1 MELWDAYGAEGKMAG
16 FDIVRGEKVPEG
28 YYHLVCEAVIR
39 HEDGDYLLMQ
49 RSFEKEIYP
58 GKWEIG
64 AGGSALKG
72 EDKFQAVKRE
82 VREETGIDTGKL
94 EEIYGLVNEQ
104 RRSIYAGFLLTTSFD
119 KKNIRLQEGET
130 IDYKWISKEEL
141 IAHFDSEECLP
152 SAQERLQEFMD
163 SIRWG
168 V

>member
-1 MELWDAYGAEGKMAG
+1 MEIWDAYNADGTLAE
-16 FDIVRGEKVPEG
+16 FDIVRGEEVPKG
-28 YYHLVCEAVIR
+28 YYHLVCEAVIQ

-72 EDKFQAVKRE
+72 EDKIQAVKRE
-82 VREETGIDTGKL
+82 IREETGIDTGEWK
-94 EEIYGLVNEQ
+94 EIYSLVYEPHH
-104 RRSIYAGFLLTTSFD
+104 SLYAGFLLITSFD

-163 SIRWG
+163 SIR
-168 V
+168 